1 MSWLTGRVGNRT
13 IEFLLDTGAN
23 NSALHDKTA
32 ATLGLTVIPRKGT
45 TSGPLIPLQ
54 DAKHADLD
62 GLIIGKYPV
71 GGSANFDVVDL
82 SIVIKVGKYDESKL
96 YGIFGGNLLSYF
108 NAVIDYRRRI
118 IYLRDEPR
126 YEVLLW
132 QGEWALTG
140 LVHRGKVIDDPK
152 LLAEFKLVVS
162 GTTFTLTQGKLTQTG
177 QLIVD
182 PSQTPKVYGLTETRK
197 NGVLVYPD
205 RQPPKPGTHESGGSY
220 EADERTL
227 RFSVPT
233 TVVMGAA
240 AFPKKLESTA
250 ENQLAVFTWKRV
262 K

>member
-1 MSWLTGRVGNRT
+1 MSWLTGRVGNQAV
-13 IEFLLDTGAN
+13 EFLLDTGAN
-23 NSALHDKTA
+23 NSVLHEKTA
-32 ATLGLTVIPRKGT
+32 TKLGLKVTAREGT
-45 TSGPLIPLQ
+45 ISGPMVPLRK
-54 DAKHADLD
+54 AKNADLD
-62 GLIIGKYPV
+62 GLT
-71 GGSANFDVVDL
+71 
-82 SIVIKVGKYDESKL
+82 VGKYLMGTATFDVMDLSSIMKAGEWNDSKL
-96 YGIFGGNLLSYF
+96 YGIFGNDLLRYF
-108 NAVIDYRRRI
+108 EAVIDYRRRV

-132 QGEWALTG
+132 QGEWVLTG
-140 LVHRGKVIDDPK
+140 LVHRGKAMTDPK
-152 LLAEFKLVVS
+152 MLADFKLVVS

-177 QLIVD
+177 RLAVD
-182 PSQTPKVYGLTETRK
+182 PSQTPKVYALTEMRK